1 VTLQLFIQASLHL
14 NITTMDGYVLP
25 DRNQFL
31 QFLKKLK
38 EVFDACDEHADG
50 FIRVQRFVDLGLRF
64 GQGDEVSVSSGE

>member
-1 VTLQLFIQASLHL
+1 
-14 NITTMDGYVLP
+14 MDGYALP

-64 GQGDEVSVSSGE
+64 GQGDEVRDELRVS